1 MMIKTVV
8 LEEQFKHK
16 TKSFVKLKTADR
28 KSGTTVLTVNNLFR
42 SQTECSV
49 PLNIAMFIK
58 SCNVHGLTAPTKL

>member
-16 TKSFVKLKTADR
+16 TKSFVKLKTTDR
-28 KSGTTVLTVNNLFR
+28 KSVTTVLTVNNLFHN
-42 SQTECSV
+42 QTGCFV

>member
-16 TKSFVKLKTADR
+16 TKSFVKLKTTDR

-42 SQTECSV
+42 SQTGCSV